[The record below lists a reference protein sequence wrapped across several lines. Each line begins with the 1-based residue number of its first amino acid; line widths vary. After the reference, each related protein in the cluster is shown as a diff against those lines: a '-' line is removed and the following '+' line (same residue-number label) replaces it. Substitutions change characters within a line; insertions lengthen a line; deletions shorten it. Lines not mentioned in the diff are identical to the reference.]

1 MINSDLFRGLSSR
14 GLFGSC
20 DTRHVV
26 AKVVRHV
33 WRLVVR
39 ITLETAFPF
48 FLRGVCDLGF
58 GTGLSSFASGAC
70 SLLGGACG
78 FGSVTVFTW
87 AAFLQEAWWAWNDT
101 ILNLSCSLLYLMD
114 VLLQSV
120 GNLCWVLFPFW
131 LGCVVWWLILRW
143 VSLIGIQIRF
153 WSSFRGC
160 QIALG
165 RIRMRGNCS
174 WSLSRVVLRRLG
186 WSFTRRVRRDLI
198 FNVVRPISC
207 LFMIFISST
216 CTMRLGRPSLD
227 FVGCKFL

>member
-26 AKVVRHV
+26 AKVVGHV
-33 WRLVVR
+33 WGLVVR

-48 FLRGVCDLGF
+48 FLGGVRDLGF
-58 GTGLSSFASGAC
+58 GTGLSSLACGAC
-70 SLLGGACG
+70 SLLGGACR
-78 FGSVTVFTW
+78 FGSVTVFAW
-87 AAFLQEAWWAWNDT
+87 AAFLQEAWWAWNYA
-101 ILNLSCSLLYLMD
+101 ILNLSCCLLYLVD
-114 VLLQSV
+114 VLLQSIR
-120 GNLCWVLFPFW
+120 NLCWMLFPFW

-143 VSLIGIQIRF
+143 VSLIWIQIRF
-153 WSSFRGC
+153 WSPFRGC

-174 WSLSRVVLRRLG
+174 WSLSSVVLGRLG
-186 WSFTRRVRRDLI
+186 WCFTRRIGRDLI
-198 FNVVRPISC
+198 FIVVRPISC

-227 FVGCKFL
+227 FIGCEFL